1 MYAWSQGARRKA
13 GGPAPCRQPSK
24 YRPEPPPQ
32 PRPHAQAILAA
43 EITAAE
49 ANRDKWANAV
59 TGLKASGRPCNR
71 EEAMLYIVKQGLA
84 LLRQSQTVLAAGD
97 QRQR

>member
-1 MYAWSQGARRKA
+1 MPST
-13 GGPAPCRQPSK
+13 SK

-32 PRPHAQAILAA
+32 PRPHAQATLAT

-59 TGLKASGRPCNR
+59 ARLKASGRSCRR
-71 EEAMLYIVKQGLA
+71 EEAMLRIVKQRLG

-97 QRQR
+97 PGHR